1 VYITRVGRFVV
12 EKPIFRLPAR
22 EVVEGLDDD
31 YIGTVICTIGSFI
44 DTVDA
49 AIEVFGQVTHNLDF
63 DSWKTLLEGTRDG
76 VVARMY

>member
-1 VYITRVGRFVV
+1 MYITRVGRFVV

-22 EVVEGLDDD
+22 EVVESLDDGD
-31 YIGTVICTIGSFI
+31 VDTVICPVGSFI

-63 DSWKTLLEGTRDG
+63 DSWKALLEGTRDG
-76 VVARMY
+76 LVARMY